1 MRLEKK
7 DLEIENAQD
16 DNEIE
21 IRVYKQKTNFIK
33 YCHDNKLKDAV
44 TKNENKMDTANTNHT
59 QKVKGMK
66 ETKTGKRNELSST
79 EDHHTTDITNLQQ
92 DTKVDVTHIKE
103 RLDADVKLFEQ
114 RCDEYHDELKKELES
129 RREAELKLIVAKK
142 DKHLDDMFESHEHRC
157 EDMKVYFDGVERQQE
172 MDIEDLDAEIRRLKK
187 KAIENE
193 TKSNDLRQS
202 NETNGEELRTCSEKV
217 VLLTSKTKDK
227 EKDSMSLRNTNARL
241 SVARKAIVEA
251 RIHFKELQ
259 DKFVAVD
266 EERNNLQSGIE
277 DAKSAVV
284 EQDLQTK
291 AVLQQK
297 LENQQDR
304 NTTVEAHLMHISASA
319 GLKDDKTQIL
329 KDNMEDTLMQTNQD
343 IDRLRIRIAN
353 ATTKYNDARLE
364 LQKRGISVDELDSLN
379 ARREVVDKE
388 NIAMHS

>member
-1 MRLEKK
+1 MRIEKK

-16 DNEIE
+16 DNDTELK
-21 IRVYKQKTNFIK
+21 VYRQKTNFIK
-33 YCHDNKLKDAV
+33 YCHNNKLKDAV
-44 TKNENKMDTANTNHT
+44 TRNESNMNTATTKHT
-59 QKVKGMK
+59 QKVQGL
-66 ETKTGKRNELSST
+66 EESKTDKRNELSST
-79 EDHHTTDITNLQQ
+79 EDQHTTDITNLRQ

-129 RREAELKLIVAKK
+129 RRESELKLIVTRK
-142 DKHLDDMFESHEHRC
+142 DKHLKDISESHQHRC

-193 TKSNDLRQS
+193 AKSNDLRQS
-202 NETNGEELRTCSEKV
+202 NETNGEELRSCSEKV
-217 VLLTSKTKDK
+217 ALLTSKTKNK

-259 DKFVAVD
+259 DKFAVVE
-266 EERNNLQSGIE
+266 EERNTLQSGVE

-304 NTTVEAHLMHISASA
+304 NATVEAHLMHISASA
-319 GLKDDKTQIL
+319 GLKIDKTQIL
-329 KDNMEDTLMQTNQD
+329 KDNMEDTLIQTNLD
-343 IDRLRIRIAN
+343 IDKLRIRIAN
-353 ATTKYNDARLE
+353 ATRKYNDARRE
-364 LQKRGISVDELDSLN
+364 LQNRGISSDELDSLKVG
-379 ARREVVDKE
+379 REVVDKE
-388 NIAMHS
+388 NIAVHS